1 MSYNSHLYFR
11 RNVTCRFLCNYN
23 PLSHLFLLHFLALP
37 YALHFRPGGPCRA
50 SYALRRQEVFSLILM
65 LIFEG
70 GNHEIRGGQVPTQ
83 PHCWDLS
90 LQPGSAQPP
99 WTPRAGLLALGATFV
114 FVQMMINVLNFKHT
128 PGSSQRDFSLTEFL
142 SLYL

>member
-37 YALHFRPGGPCRA
+37 YALHLRPGGPCRA

-70 GNHEIRGGQVPTQ
+70 GNHEIRGGQVPTHSLTAEICPFNQ
-83 PHCWDLS
+83 GQHSLPAHQGLGCWLLEQHLS
-90 LQPGSAQPP
+90 L
-99 WTPRAGLLALGATFV
+99 
-114 FVQMMINVLNFKHT
+114 FK
-128 PGSSQRDFSLTEFL
+128 
-142 SLYL
+142 